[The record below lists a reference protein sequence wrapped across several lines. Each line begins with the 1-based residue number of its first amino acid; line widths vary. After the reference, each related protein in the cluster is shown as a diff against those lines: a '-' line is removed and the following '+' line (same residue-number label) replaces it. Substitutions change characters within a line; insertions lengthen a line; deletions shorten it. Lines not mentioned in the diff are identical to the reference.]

1 MDYRLEQSLLSIV
14 NTKLADEN
22 LPPLMALIA
31 LRKEEFAHWL
41 PDLPDSTKADLCDLL
56 ERVYILGLQDGARP
70 LGSLLQVDISTLS
83 PTP

>member
-1 MDYRLEQSLLSIV
+1 MNITMAESLQSIV

-22 LPPLMALIA
+22 LPPLLALIA

-41 PDLPDSTKADLCDLL
+41 PDLDDQTKAVLCDLL
-56 ERVYILGLQDGARP
+56 ERVYIQGLQDGARP
-70 LGSLLQVDISTLS
+70 LGSLMEMSTLD